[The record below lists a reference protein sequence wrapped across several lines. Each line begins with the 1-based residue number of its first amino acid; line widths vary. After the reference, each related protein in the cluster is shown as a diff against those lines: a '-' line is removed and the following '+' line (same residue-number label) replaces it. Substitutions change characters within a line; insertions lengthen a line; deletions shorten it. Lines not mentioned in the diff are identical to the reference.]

1 MRVLKP
7 ILSFLRARIQDYK
20 PNKWYVIRQVLN
32 RETETYSVWVNGKL
46 KCENLPVLTTSGDS
60 EAVSTYD
67 IEAFS
72 VSQCYNSVVG
82 YFDDVKVFSKQLDF
96 FVIPEVPLGAI
107 IGLVGMFT
115 ALGTYYRF
123 KKK

>member
-1 MRVLKP
+1 M
-7 ILSFLRARIQDYK
+7 
-20 PNKWYVIRQVLN
+20 
-32 RETETYSVWVNGKL
+32 
-46 KCENLPVLTTSGDS
+46 TTSGDS

-72 VSQCYNSVVG
+72 VSQCYNSVVV